1 MKFTYGSGQRPLDGY
16 TIKRGVGKGGF
27 GEVYFAVSDGGK
39 EVALKLVRGDSDIEL
54 RGIAQCLNLKH
65 PNLVSLF
72 DLRADAESNQWVVME
87 YVAGEA
93 LHMVLNR
100 HPQGLPLELTKQW
113 FRELSRAVGYLHDHG
128 IVHRDL
134 KPANIFIEN
143 SLLKVGDYGLCKSM
157 SMTHRSAHTQSIG
170 TVHYMAP
177 EIGTG
182 NYGKQIDVYA
192 CGILLY
198 EMLSGKVPFEGESA
212 QEILMKHM
220 TSSPDLSKLPF
231 EFVPIVSKALAK
243 DPKQRYASM
252 AEMAQAVEGL
262 NAPPAAKPASPAP
275 IIPAVRPVFDS
286 PLPSVLPVQ
295 PVSLRGQVGEL
306 SGSMAMA
313 ALIALLATL
322 LCAAVFGDGNPI
334 LLGSLFFT
342 TVAIS
347 WSVLVP
353 AKFWT
358 RPNSEGWGRR
368 LIMMGLGALIGVG
381 TMWLNGWT
389 PTIKDPSNLTVSS
402 AREFTRRMFTDS
414 HGIALSAGYV
424 AYYGLALGALRW
436 WRIADRKRRQW
447 FSLFPLIAS
456 GFWAAVLCFVWP
468 WFEQPSYFGAA
479 ALVMSAAIVQ
489 WVSPWD
495 APPPPM
501 PKRLRLKYA

>member
-1 MKFTYGSGQRPLDGY
+1 MKFIYGSGQRPLDGY

-113 FRELSRAVGYLHDHG
+113 FKELARAVGYLHDHG

-182 NYGKQIDVYA
+182 NYGKQIDIYA

-198 EMLSGKVPFEGESA
+198 EMLTRQGAVRRRERSRNPDEAHDVVAGPEQAAVRVCADRQQGPGEG
-212 QEILMKHM
+212 
-220 TSSPDLSKLPF
+220 
-231 EFVPIVSKALAK
+231 
-243 DPKQRYASM
+243 PKQRYATM
-252 AEMAQAVEGL
+252 AEMAQAVDAL
-262 NAPPAAKPASPAP
+262 NAPPPAAKPAANAPP
-275 IIPAVRPVFDS
+275 IIPTVRPVS
-286 PLPSVLPVQ
+286 RQPAPVG
-295 PVSLRGQVGEL
+295 PPGATRFLRGQVGEL

-313 ALIALLATL
+313 ALIALLATV

-342 TVAIS
+342 TVALS
-347 WSVLVP
+347 WSVLFP

-358 RPNSEGWGRR
+358 RPTGEGWGRR
-368 LIMMGLGALIGVG
+368 LMMMGLGALIGTG
-381 TMWLNGWT
+381 TMWLYGWS
-389 PTIKDPSNLTVSS
+389 PNLTDPNAGPISS
-402 AREFTRRMFTDS
+402 AREIS
-414 HGIALSAGYV
+414 
-424 AYYGLALGALRW
+424 
-436 WRIADRKRRQW
+436 RI
-447 FSLFPLIAS
+447 
-456 GFWAAVLCFVWP
+456 GC
-468 WFEQPSYFGAA
+468 
-479 ALVMSAAIVQ
+479 
-489 WVSPWD
+489 
-495 APPPPM
+495 
-501 PKRLRLKYA
+501 